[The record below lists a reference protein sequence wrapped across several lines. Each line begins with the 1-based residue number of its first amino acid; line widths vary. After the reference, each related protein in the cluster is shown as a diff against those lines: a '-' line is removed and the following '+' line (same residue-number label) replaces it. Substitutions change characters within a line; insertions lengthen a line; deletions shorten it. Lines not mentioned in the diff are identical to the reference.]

1 MNQSPSEDNGMN
13 YDYQQGQSLI
23 ELQKMLFIYNAI
35 NDGWTVRKLDD
46 GRYEFQKQR
55 IKTTSDVC
63 MDNYLEKFISYYMK
77 IDKNKF

>member
-1 MNQSPSEDNGMN
+1 MNHTEDNGMN

>member
-1 MNQSPSEDNGMN
+1 MNHTEDNGMN

-35 NDGWTVRKLDD
+35 NDGWTVQKLDD